1 MNWRI
6 ICVVRRDGLIEW
18 CGFKELAID
27 RLSFLYV
34 NLYQSRLGICF
45 HLRLLGFFRGSHTH
59 VETNAFTASMG
70 STYCREPHTLRSP
83 WALPVSELEESPLSV
98 LNCRI

>member
-1 MNWRI
+1 MSWRI
-6 ICVVRRDGLIEW
+6 ISVVKRDGPIEW
-18 CGFKELAID
+18 CGFKGLAIN

-59 VETNAFTASMG
+59 LETNALIAIM
-70 STYCREPHTLRSP
+70 
-83 WALPVSELEESPLSV
+83 ALL
-98 LNCRI
+98 

>member
-6 ICVVRRDGLIEW
+6 ISVVRRDGQIEW

-34 NLYQSRLGICF
+34 NFYQSRLGICF
-45 HLRLLGFFRGSHTH
+45 HLRLLGFFRGNHTH
-59 VETNAFTASMG
+59 VETNALIASMG
-70 STYCREPHTLRSP
+70 STYRREPHTLRSP
-83 WALPVSELEESPLSV
+83 WALPVSELEKSPLSV

>member
-6 ICVVRRDGLIEW
+6 ISVARRDGPIEW
-18 CGFKELAID
+18 CGFKELAVD
-27 RLSFLYV
+27 RLSLLYV
-34 NLYQSRLGICF
+34 NFYQSRLGICF

-59 VETNAFTASMG
+59 VETNALIASMG
-70 STYCREPHTLRSP
+70 STCCREPLTLRSP
-83 WALPVSELEESPLSV
+83 WARPVSELEEPPLSV